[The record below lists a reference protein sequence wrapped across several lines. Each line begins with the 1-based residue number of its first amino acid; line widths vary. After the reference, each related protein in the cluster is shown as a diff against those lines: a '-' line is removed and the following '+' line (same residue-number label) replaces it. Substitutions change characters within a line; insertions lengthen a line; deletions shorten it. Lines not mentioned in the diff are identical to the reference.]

1 MTDLQRDLERSRV
14 NLQACAYNAAV
25 NWGSERATKKMHDLL
40 AAINENQRLEGAAK
54 MDELVEL
61 GAIKVYAACPGE
73 CRVFPGGLRHADGCR
88 NDFNS
93 DFMREIRG
101 WVYENLPQPRAV
113 QFTSIGLVGGHY
125 DFDRLLDD
133 MRRVLERSTAT

>member
-88 NDFNS
+88 NDTNS
-93 DFMREIRG
+93 DFMREVRDWAYNNPKG
-101 WVYENLPQPRAV
+101 MRYA
-113 QFTSIGLVGGHY
+113 SIGLVGGRC
-125 DFDRLLDD
+125 DWDLLVDD
-133 MRRVLERSTAT
+133 MRRVLQRSAAT